1 MLSPVLIDTGP
12 MVSLL
17 RSNDANHERCVRR
30 AESIE
35 ASLLT
40 CWPVLTEAAYLLRYD
55 LRHVQ
60 ALLRFVTEGHI
71 EIAELPPKAADW
83 ATEFFD
89 RFSDHEPQLAD
100 AMLVYLAEQN
110 DLTDVFT
117 LDRRD
122 FSIYRLADG
131 RALNILD

>member
-1 MLSPVLIDTGP
+1 MRPILIDTGP
-12 MVSLL
+12 LVALL
-17 RSNDANHERCVRR
+17 RTNDVNHERSVRR
-30 AESIE
+30 AESIS
-35 ASLLT
+35 APLLT

-60 ALLRFVTEGHI
+60 ALLRFVTEAHV
-71 EIAELPPKAADW
+71 EVVELPPKAANW
-83 ATEFFD
+83 ATEFFE

-100 AMLVYLAEQN
+100 AMLVYLAEQY
-110 DLTDVFT
+110 DIVDIFT

>member
-1 MLSPVLIDTGP
+1 MRPILIDTGP
-12 MVSLL
+12 LGALL
-17 RSNDANHERCVRR
+17 RTNDENHERSVRP
-30 AESIE
+30 AESIS
-35 ASLLT
+35 APLFT

-60 ALLRFVTEGHI
+60 ALFRFVTEAHA
-71 EIAELPPKAADW
+71 EVVELPPKATNW
-83 ATEFFD
+83 ATEFFE

-100 AMLVYLAEQN
+100 AMLVYLAEQY
-110 DLTDVFT
+110 DIVDIFT

>member
-1 MLSPVLIDTGP
+1 MRPILIDTGP
-12 MVSLL
+12 LVALL
-17 RSNDANHERCVRR
+17 RTNDVNHERSVRR
-30 AESIE
+30 AESIS
-35 ASLLT
+35 APLFT

-60 ALLRFVTEGHI
+60 ALLRFVTEAHV
-71 EIAELPPKAADW
+71 EVVELPPKAADW
-83 ATEFFD
+83 ATEFFE

-100 AMLVYLAEQN
+100 AMLVYLAEQY
-110 DLTDVFT
+110 DIVDIFT